1 MVSEITITYS
11 HQIRLLKLMRMQT
24 RPLKTISG
32 GGTIKV
38 TISQIQ
44 KTLQHLY

>member
-11 HQIRLLKLMRMQT
+11 HQMRLLKLMRMQT

-32 GGTIKV
+32 GVMIKA
-38 TISQIQ
+38 TTLQIQ
-44 KTLQHLY
+44 KALQLLY